1 MARRRKTIYN
11 RSRKGDKF
19 SRSKYSG
26 SSTTVTM
33 GKMFRTRGGR
43 YGCYVYINGRRSHFE
58 EKSNGYYARK
68 GESARD
74 LIKRSRR

>member
-33 GKMFRTRGGR
+33 GKVFRTRGGR
-43 YGCYVYINGRRSHFE
+43 VGCYVYINGRRSHFE
-58 EKSNGYYARK
+58 EKPNRVYTDKEMRRYPKRK
-68 GESARD
+68 
-74 LIKRSRR
+74 